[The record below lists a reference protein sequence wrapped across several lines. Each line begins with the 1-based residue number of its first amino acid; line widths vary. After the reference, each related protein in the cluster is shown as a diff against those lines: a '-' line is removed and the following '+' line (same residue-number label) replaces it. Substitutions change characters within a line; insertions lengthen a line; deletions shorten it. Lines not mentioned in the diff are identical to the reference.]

1 MKITK
6 LLILIIFPLWGL
18 GGFAQEELSK
28 EEKERR
34 ERNIQAANPF
44 AKFGYKAKV
53 ATLSKGK
60 YLEVHDLDSIVT
72 IGTTRWHVDK
82 NKIVGDIVIDS
93 LNPDARPIGDV
104 AGRWISPDPLSEE
117 FPSWSPY
124 NFCFD
129 NPIRYIDPTGLAPE
143 TDFGILKNGQ
153 VKQIGPTD
161 NKPDK
166 LYALNND
173 SSINKNVKSI
183 TVNDKNL
190 LPALTKASELK
201 QSDGSSENNMLPVYY
216 SKTKNGTD
224 AMNVFKFLAEN
235 SPKEF
240 TLIGNK
246 KNEWA
251 LGTMQ
256 SSTIGAMLERVKGF
270 EFVNQSVNIH
280 SHGENTPDAFK
291 PSGNDFYNM
300 HKIYKVNPSIK
311 GFIYMPQ
318 LNMKNWNK
326 AYPNQKINYNPD
338 KMYELKYSQYKYF

>member
-34 ERNIQAANPF
+34 ERNIQAGNPF

-124 NFCFD
+124 TMTFN
-129 NPIRYIDPTGLAPE
+129 NPIKFVDPDGRAPMDIIGAFNKQTGKLAIIDRDHYKAGLPTLTVSASDYKLGGVRDSKGNLTHNQILVIENVFSGGRVDSEGNLSRDLERDSGELAIP
-143 TDFGILKNGQ
+143 NGKYDLTEYEGRNDWYK
-153 VKQIGPTD
+153 VDAI
-161 NKPDK
+161 
-166 LYALNND
+166 D
-173 SSINKNVKSI
+173 SSRYDDENQGHLN
-183 TVNDKNL
+183 
-190 LPALTKASELK
+190 
-201 QSDGSSENNMLPVYY
+201 SDGDTRNGYRLHLGSLSHGCITIADPNGERKEEFGVLQSILQNT
-216 SKTKNGTD
+216 SKTE
-224 AMNVFKFLAEN
+224 V
-235 SPKEF
+235 PKRE
-240 TLIGNK
+240 G
-246 KNEWA
+246 
-251 LGTMQ
+251 MQ
-256 SSTIGAMLERVKGF
+256 KYNPTSTRLKYGEIKVTGQDRVK
-270 EFVNQSVNIH
+270 EV
-280 SHGENTPDAFK
+280 K
-291 PSGNDFYNM
+291 
-300 HKIYKVNPSIK
+300 
-311 GFIYMPQ
+311 
-318 LNMKNWNK
+318 K
-326 AYPNQKINYNPD
+326 A
-338 KMYELKYSQYKYF
+338 E